1 MSSSSS
7 SPYQRFAVTMPERM
21 SAQIEQI
28 CKDEGRSRSEFV
40 REAVRTYLAVRSREP
55 LVFMP
60 SGEEERGDNPFHT
73 FAEWESEADSIYDSL
88 R

>member
-7 SPYQRFAVTMPERM
+7 TPYQRFAVTMPERM

-55 LVFMP
+55 QFLMP
-60 SGEEERGDNPFHT
+60 TGEEERVDNPFQT
-73 FAEWESEADSIYDSL
+73 FTEWDSPADSIYDTL